1 MRKVIGIGETILDII
16 FRDLQPT
23 TAVPGGS
30 VFNGIISLGR
40 LGVPTTFISETGD
53 DQVGRIITGF
63 LRENGVNSDHVS
75 IFSDGNSPVS
85 LAFLDQQHNAEYLFY
100 KDYPRQRLE
109 VDLPDIEEDDI
120 LMFGSYFALNPALR
134 EKMVE
139 LLEKA
144 RDKKAIIYY
153 DLNFRHTHV
162 QEVVRLTSTLIEN
175 LEYADIVRGSSED
188 FMNFYK
194 LDDPDKIY
202 KEKIKF
208 YSPNFFYTE

>member
-188 FMNFYK
+188 
-194 LDDPDKIY
+194 
-202 KEKIKF
+202 
-208 YSPNFFYTE
+208 